1 MVNRQKCSHTPLWSL
16 LHARCWPA
24 LIAVLITGAIRTVT
38 SLDYE
43 SQPVVKFSVRV
54 TDLGR
59 PRLSSDT
66 TARVTINVLDAN
78 DCAPVFTQA
87 EYNASVLLPT
97 YKNVAIAQVSRK

>member
-1 MVNRQKCSHTPLWSL
+1 MEVYHKTIFFASS
-16 LHARCWPA
+16 
-24 LIAVLITGAIRTVT
+24 GAIRTVM

-43 SQPVVKFSVRV
+43 TVPLFKFGVRV

-66 TARVTINVLDAN
+66 TARVQISILDIN
-78 DCAPVFTQA
+78 DCPPVFTHA

-97 YKNVAIAQVSRK
+97 YKNVAIAQVTIDCQMTHFNILHYN